1 MKNLRIIAVGLV
13 AAALSVSV
21 VSGAQAY
28 PPGANPGI
36 VVLGGIPVNGKAPT
50 ASITTNKGANL
61 TVRVNGV
68 IVAQGVASGNTFPIA
83 TTFTKPG
90 EYTVYVTDQDG
101 SATSS
106 IFVPGLKVPAKAK
119 LAKPG
124 TIELS
129 TIAPDTRV
137 SIKVNGKVVKSDKV
151 GASASYKLKL
161 VKKYFKKG
169 RNKVIV
175 TIGTKAFTK
184 TVKIS

>member
-1 MKNLRIIAVGLV
+1 MKNLKIIAVGLV

-61 TVRVNGV
+61 TVKVNGV
-68 IVAQGVASGNTFPIA
+68 LVAQGVATGNSFPIK
-83 TTFTKPG
+83 TSFVKPG

-124 TIELS
+124 RIEL
-129 TIAPDTRV
+129 TTVAPDTRV
-137 SIKVNGKVVKSDKV
+137 SIKVNGKLVKSAKV
-151 GASASYKLKL
+151 GASASYKLTL

-169 RNKVIV
+169 SNKVIV

-184 TVKIS
+184 TLKIS